1 MPKAAKPRA
10 PSKYGLIIAE
20 VFAKHYKKGMT
31 NFEFSRTEFA
41 PIAKKLG
48 VDLPKNLGD
57 IPYSFRYRK
66 ELPASITKT
75 AAPGME
81 WIIKGAGTAL
91 YTFKQV
97 KLNRIV
103 PREELITIKVPD
115 ATPEIIVSYALSD
128 EQALLAKVRYNRLI
142 DIFLGITAYSLQ
154 NHLRTQ
160 LKEIGQIEID
170 EVYVGIDKHGR
181 QFVVPVQA
189 KGGNDKHGVVQT
201 EQDILFCQSKF
212 PELVCRAVSVQFMS
226 SGRIAMFELVVQDDE
241 VKVLEE
247 RHYQLVMSSDISKDD
262 LKIYNQHGS

>member
-1 MPKAAKPRA
+1 MPEPKKARVIG
-10 PSKYGLIIAE
+10 SYEQIIE
-20 VFAKHYKKGMT
+20 SVFFNNYKKGIKQ
-31 NFEFSRTEFA
+31 FEFSRTEFA

-48 VDLPKNLGD
+48 INLPKNIGD

-66 ELPASITKT
+66 ELPDSIKKT
-75 AAPGME
+75 AKAGME
-81 WIIKGAGTAL
+81 WIIKGSGTAL

-103 PREELITIKVPD
+103 PREELLTVKVPD
-115 ATPEIIVSYALSD
+115 STPEIIEAYSLSD

-170 EVYVGIDKHGR
+170 EVYVGIDKYGR

-201 EQDILFCQSKF
+201 EQDILFCQERF
-212 PELVCRAVSVQFMS
+212 PDLVCRAVSVQFMTN
-226 SGRIAMFELVVQDDE
+226 GRIAMFELIVQDDE
-241 VKVLEE
+241 VKVVEE
-247 RHYQLVMSSDISKDD
+247 RHYQLVMASTISVTD
-262 LKIYNQHGS
+262 LRTYVTHGS